1 MHLQF
6 LLPEHLAAEGHFIVS
21 ADTTASGQATA
32 DTTTGTES
40 DDKNT
45 SVAGS
50 IVGILPLLAI
60 PFALYFLLIRPQRRR
75 VREQQ
80 TVQSSLAV
88 GDEVL
93 TTAGVYGFITGF
105 EDGTGVVW
113 VEIDDDVQIRVTR
126 AAISGKVNTSNES
139 DADGADGADAGERP
153 SSGRPSLKGST
164 KPDGF
169 PSGDA
174 DK

>member
-1 MHLQF
+1 MHL
-6 LLPEHLAAEGHFIVS
+6 LLSLPAHLAAEGHFIVS
-21 ADTTASGQATA
+21 ADTTASDQSTA
-32 DTTTGTES
+32 DTTATTES
-40 DDKNT
+40 DETNT
-45 SVAGS
+45 SLVGS

-75 VREQQ
+75 VRDQQ
-80 TVQSSLAV
+80 AVQSSLEV
-88 GDEVL
+88 GDEIL

-105 EDGTGVVW
+105 EEGTGVVW

-126 AAISGKVNTSNES
+126 AAISGKVNTSAGTEAGGT
-139 DADGADGADAGERP
+139 DAPEAP
-153 SSGRPSLKGST
+153 STGRPSLKGST